1 MPSQNGRD
9 LLLKIGNGG
18 SPEIF
23 TTIGAARTTEVAIN
37 NQPAAMTSMNSNG
50 FEVLQAD
57 AGVQSLEIT
66 LQGLFK
72 DSAAEETLRTAVFS
86 RTANNY
92 QLLFPNGD
100 TYAASFVTGA
110 YKRSGSYDGLESFSV
125 TLLRSGSGT
134 FTSGG

>member
-18 SPEIF
+18 SPETF
-23 TTIGAARTTEVAIN
+23 TTIGAARTVEMAVN
-37 NQPAAMTSMNSNG
+37 NKPADATSMDSNG
-50 FEVLQAD
+50 FEVLRTD
-57 AGVQSLEIT
+57 AGVQSLEIM

-72 DSAAEETLRTAVFS
+72 DSAAEETLRSAAFN

-100 TYAASFVTGA
+100 MYAASFVIGD

-125 TLLRSGSGT
+125 TLQRSGNGA
-134 FTSGG
+134 FTGG